1 MEKTTLDTPEYK
13 LHTLADMSDD
23 VSKLL
28 ENVEPDAAMIE
39 KIDVAYKAIAS
50 IHQNLNEPLHE
61 SAEVNTGVQVKRLAT
76 LARLGLVDRSVI
88 PTLSKLI
95 KTLEDD
101 KAVLS
106 TLQRKNALKLLNG
119 LIDLVTGDLLYNK
132 AVAAERAS

>member
-1 MEKTTLDTPEYK
+1 MEKTSLDTPEYK

-23 VSKLL
+23 VAKLL
-28 ENVEPDAAMIE
+28 ENKEPDADMIE

-50 IHQNLNEPLHE
+50 IHQNLIEPLTE
-61 SAEVNTGVQVKRLAT
+61 ATVDSGTQVKRLAT
-76 LARLGLVDRSVI
+76 LSRLGLVDRSVI
-88 PTLSKLI
+88 PTLSKLL
-95 KTLEDD
+95 KVLEDE

-106 TLQRKNALKLLNG
+106 PIQRKNALKLLTG